1 MSFLQITSN
10 LQRLQKRL
18 QKTGDSEPEQAIKLR
33 LTIGIFLVLYYSF
46 PWYGDHSFKQTF
58 FSLPSLI
65 ALNYYAWAV
74 IIALAIVHNPR
85 PSPPRRVMGILLD
98 LLSLSAVM
106 YLAGAN
112 SVPLFVLY
120 LWVILGNGFRYGT
133 RYLWISLGVS
143 LLGFIPAILW
153 GSYWELN
160 QSIAVSLLIILCVL
174 PAYTAF
180 LLNKL
185 HAAIVS
191 AKQANEAKSRF
202 LANMSHE
209 LRTPLNGVIGMGE
222 LLRETSL
229 TFEQHELVNSMHS
242 SANTLL
248 ELIENVLDISKIEAG
263 KLQIHSSP
271 FDLHTLVNS
280 VRYMLAPMGESK
292 GLSVSCHIDPETP
305 YYLNGDQP
313 HIRQVLINLINNA
326 IKFTDEGS
334 VSLQVFQVGGSEQ
347 KPRIRFEVRDTGIG
361 IAPEAQQR
369 IFENFTQADAGT
381 NRSYGGTGLGTTI
394 SRDLVELMGGE
405 IGLRSEPGK
414 GSTFWFE
421 LPCQVMP
428 VGEEDISSNRLL
440 LLADEA
446 TASVIRPAL
455 KSWAIEFDW
464 VRSAARAFSLLVKA
478 AEEKQPY
485 EIVIVDQAS
494 MNDVHPVQFAQMVRA
509 EKDLESMSMILVNSS
524 DTMIESNMV
533 NQYYIT
539 TLENP
544 QDKRLLFNSIHAAQ
558 SVHFNDSN
566 VITLAEHYARQGSS
580 KTLEILVAEDNFV
593 NQQVIEGILKHAG
606 HHVKVT
612 SSGEKALDIL
622 SHDLDKIDL
631 LILDMNMPGK
641 SGLEV
646 VKTLRFMDTSQSIPV
661 MMLTADATPEAKE
674 KSLSAGANCF
684 LTKPV
689 DARVLLEKVAV
700 LTRHSKRKGAQ
711 VKEAKSKS
719 ISGAVNKANKVA
731 ASGSPWFDETVLQ
744 ELSNLGDGVP
754 FVQGL
759 VRGFSQDGAK
769 HIRRIHE
776 YENEDYPAY
785 RESLHAL
792 KGSATELGAA
802 ALVNIC
808 LKGEALKPYD
818 MGTEQI
824 RQINRE
830 VEKVFNLTVA
840 ALNDAVSANA
850 IQSPQNTE

>member
-1 MSFLQITSN
+1 MMSFSHITSQ

-33 LTIGIFLVLYYSF
+33 LTIGVLLVAYYSF
-46 PWYGDHSFKQTF
+46 PWWGEKTFTQTF

-65 ALNYYAWAV
+65 ALNYYTWAI
-74 IIALAIVHNPR
+74 IIAVAIVRNPR
-85 PSPPRRVMGILLD
+85 PSPIRRVMGICLD
-98 LLSLSAVM
+98 LFSLSAVM

-143 LLGFIPAILW
+143 LLGYIPAILW
-153 GSYWELN
+153 GSYWEIN
-160 QSIAVSLLIILCVL
+160 QSIAVSLLIMLCVL
-174 PAYTAF
+174 PVYAAF
-180 LLNKL
+180 LLKKL
-185 HAAIVS
+185 HAAIDS

-229 TFEQHELVNSMHS
+229 SFEQHELVNSMHS

-263 KLQIHSSP
+263 KLQIHSNP
-271 FDLHTLVNS
+271 FDLHALVNS

-292 GLSVSCHIDPETP
+292 GLSVSCHIDPDTP

-334 VSLQVFQVGGSEQ
+334 VSLQVFQAGGSEQ
-347 KPRIRFEVRDTGIG
+347 KPRIRFEVKDTGIG

-369 IFENFTQADAGT
+369 IFENFTQADAST

-394 SRDLVELMGGE
+394 SRDLVELMGGD
-405 IGLRSEPGK
+405 IGLQSEPGK
-414 GSTFWFE
+414 GSIFWFE
-421 LPCQVMP
+421 LPFQVMP
-428 VGEEDISSNRLL
+428 AIEEDISSNRLL
-440 LLADEA
+440 LLADEE
-446 TASVIRPAL
+446 TASLIRPAL
-455 KSWAIEFDW
+455 KSWSIEFDW
-464 VRSAARAFSLLVKA
+464 VRSPARAFSLLVKA
-478 AEEKQPY
+478 AEENQPY
-485 EIVIVDQAS
+485 EIVIVDQSS
-494 MNDVHPVQFAQMVRA
+494 MHDVNPVQFAQMVRA

-524 DTMIESNMV
+524 DTMIETNTV
-533 NQYYIT
+533 NHYYIT

-544 QDKRLLFNSIHAAQ
+544 EDKRLLFNSIHAAQ

-580 KTLEILVAEDNFV
+580 KSLDILVAEDNFV

-606 HHVKVT
+606 HKVRVT
-612 SSGEKALDIL
+612 GSGEKVLDIL
-622 SHDLDKIDL
+622 SRDLDKIDL

-661 MMLTADATPEAKE
+661 IMLTADATPEAKE

-684 LTKPV
+684 LTKPI
-689 DARVLLEKVAV
+689 DARVMLEKVAM
-700 LTRHSKRKGAQ
+700 LTRSKGRQAK
-711 VKEAKSKS
+711 KAKSKS
-719 ISGAVNKANKVA
+719 RSQRTHKANAVA
-731 ASGSPWFDETVLQ
+731 SSPWFDENVLQ
-744 ELSNLGDGVP
+744 ELSNLGDGFI

-759 VRGFSQDGAK
+759 VRGFAKDGAK
-769 HIRRIHE
+769 HIARIKE
-776 YENEDYPAY
+776 CEDDDYPAY

-818 MGTEQI
+818 MGSDQI
-824 RQINRE
+824 RYINRE

-840 ALNDAVSANA
+840 ALNEAVSAHA
-850 IQSPQNTE
+850 MQSPQNTD